1 MRLKQKRAHHVVNGT
16 NDALRFTVLRRG
28 AWAWH
33 TEMDAM
39 GEEEGA
45 GVEVVKLATIIA
57 LDVLDGGAKL
67 RTYIGEEV
75 SNCRERVRV

>member
-1 MRLKQKRAHHVVNGT
+1 
-16 NDALRFTVLRRG
+16 
-28 AWAWH
+28 
-33 TEMDAM
+33 MDAM

-45 GVEVVKLATIIA
+45 GAEVVKLATIIA

-75 SNCRERVRV
+75 SN